1 MESVFPHVEILL
13 EVTVNCRAEA
23 NDLFLVLCVA
33 DLWAL

>member
-1 MESVFPHVEILL
+1 MESVFPYVEILL